1 ASASAPALS
10 EVLIVPT
17 IASIP
22 SAGSPVWGVS
32 TRALPPTS
40 SSLKTTVWIFVPP
53 RSTPAAT
60 VVVAMSRLSR
70 NVADLHLLPSSDHD
84 LGDHGGREQ
93 AVLDDADGVGEPP
106 RQFPGVLEVGRVIG
120 DHPPVGASRHVPE
133 ADGSKAA
140 ERGAEAEVR
149 QLERHRGRQPL
160 DELVGGH
167 AA

>member
-17 IASIP
+17 IASIT

-32 TRALPPTS
+32 TRALPTTS
-40 SSLKTTVWIFVPP
+40 SSLTTTVWIFLPP

-60 VVVAMSRLSR
+60 VVVGMSRLSR

-93 AVLDDADGVGEPP
+93 AVLDAADGVGEPP
-106 RQFPGVLEVGRVIG
+106 RQFPGGLEVGRVIG
-120 DHPPVGASRHVPE
+120 EQPPV
-133 ADGSKAA
+133 
-140 ERGAEAEVR
+140 RGVR
-149 QLERHRGRQPL
+149 PL
-160 DELVGGH
+160 
-167 AA
+167 